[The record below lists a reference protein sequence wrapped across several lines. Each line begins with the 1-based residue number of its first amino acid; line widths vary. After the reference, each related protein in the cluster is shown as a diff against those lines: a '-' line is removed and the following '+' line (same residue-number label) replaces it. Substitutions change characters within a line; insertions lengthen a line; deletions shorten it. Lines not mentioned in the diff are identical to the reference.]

1 LKNEREPTGLE
12 KTGKHNS
19 AKERIKKKTL
29 IIVQDKVRIKEIAYL
44 VSKDRERETKQLRE
58 DKEVYSNLLS
68 YNKHQAAIKYN
79 SYLMYKT
86 KDSRD

>member
-29 IIVQDKVRIKEIAYL
+29 TIVQDKVRIKEIAYL
-44 VSKDRERETKQLRE
+44 VSKDR
-58 DKEVYSNLLS
+58 
-68 YNKHQAAIKYN
+68 
-79 SYLMYKT
+79 
-86 KDSRD
+86 